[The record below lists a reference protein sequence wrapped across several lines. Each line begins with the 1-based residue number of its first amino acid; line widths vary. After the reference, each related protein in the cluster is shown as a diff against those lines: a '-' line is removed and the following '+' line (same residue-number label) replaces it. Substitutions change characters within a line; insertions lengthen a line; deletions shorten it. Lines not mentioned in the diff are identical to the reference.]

1 MPDVAFM
8 SPLFGDPGWATQI
21 VAMCVLFKKKKNI
34 EKAVLMSLSDRH
46 VIFRF
51 IMRLEFEKTT

>member
-21 VAMCVLFKKKKNI
+21 VAMCVLFKKKNI

-51 IMRLEFEKTT
+51 MMRLELEKTT